1 MCWSNLLNILILK
14 RQYLCIIR
22 FTDLKSQNI
31 FLKSDSHSLLKV
43 GDFGIARILH
53 DTNDHAM
60 TAIGTPYYLSPEIC
74 QQLPYPLNNVT
85 YLLMICLNSIH
96 LANAIC
102 DLSELCGT

>member
-1 MCWSNLLNILILK
+1 MLSYK
-14 RQYLCIIR
+14 

-74 QQLPYPLNNVT
+74 QQLPYPFNR
-85 YLLMICLNSIH
+85 IH
-96 LANAIC
+96 VC
-102 DLSELCGT
+102 